1 MKEAMYYKIE
11 DDHVE
16 CRLCAHHCRIKEDK
30 TGICR
35 VRKNIGGKLYSLN
48 YGKLTAIHDDP
59 VEKKPLYHFMPGTRT
74 LSLGSYGCNFACR
87 FCQNY
92 EIAQE
97 QPSFVLER
105 SPEDIVDMAIREGFP
120 SIAYTYNEP
129 TVFYEF
135 MLETAKHAHSKGL
148 KNIMVTNGFIER
160 EPLEELLDYMD
171 AFNIDLKTFNDDT
184 YRKICGGRLEP
195 VLETIKR
202 ASSRSHVEVTTLI
215 VTEMN
220 DTEEE
225 LTQIFEWLAGVD
237 KNIPLH
243 LTRYFPCYKYHEPP
257 TDIDFMK
264 KMHEKANKYLT
275 HVHLGN
281 IF

>member
-1 MKEAMYYKIE
+1 MKEAMYYKAM
-11 DDHVE
+11 DDHIE
-16 CRLCAHHCRIKEDK
+16 CQLCAHHCRIKEDK

-48 YGKLTAIHDDP
+48 YGKLTAINDDP
-59 VEKKPLYHFMPGTRT
+59 VEKKPLYHFIPGTRT

-97 QPSFVLER
+97 QPSFIIDR
-105 SPEDIVDMAIREGFP
+105 TPEDIVNMAIRDGFP
-120 SIAYTYNEP
+120 SISYTYNEP

-135 MLETAKHAHSKGL
+135 MFDTAKLAHRKGL
-148 KNIMVTNGFIER
+148 KNIMVTNGFIEM
-160 EPLEELLDYMD
+160 EPLEELLEYMD
-171 AFNIDLKTFNDDT
+171 AFNIDLKTFNDET
-184 YRKICGGRLEP
+184 YRRICGGRLEP
-195 VLETIKR
+195 VLETIKL
-202 ASSRSHVEVTTLI
+202 ASSKRHVEVTTLI
-215 VTEMN
+215 VTGMN

-225 LTQIFEWLAGVD
+225 LTQIFEWLAGID

-257 TDIDFMK
+257 TDVDFMK
-264 KMHEKANKYLT
+264 RMHKKAQRYLNN
-275 HVHLGN
+275 VHLGN

>member
-1 MKEAMYYKIE
+1 MKEAMYYKNVV
-11 DDHVE
+11 DHIE
-16 CRLCAHHCRIKEDK
+16 CRLCAHHCRIKEEK

-59 VEKKPLYHFMPGTRT
+59 VEKKPLYHFMPATRT
-74 LSLGSYGCNFACR
+74 LSLGSYGCNFSCR

-97 QPSFVLER
+97 EPSFLIDR
-105 SPEDIVDMAIREGFP
+105 TPEDIVDMAIREGFP

-135 MLETAKHAHSKGL
+135 MLDTAKLAHSKGL
-148 KNIMVTNGFIER
+148 KNIMVTNGFIEK
-160 EPLEELLDYMD
+160 EPLEELLEYMD
-171 AFNIDLKTFNDDT
+171 AFNIDLKTFNDET
-184 YRKICGGRLEP
+184 YRKICGGRLQP
-195 VLETIKR
+195 VLETIKL
-202 ASSRSHVEVTTLI
+202 ANGKSHVEVTTLI
-215 VTEMN
+215 VTGMN

-225 LTQIFEWLAGVD
+225 LTQIFEWLSGID
-237 KNIPLH
+237 KDIPLH
-243 LTRYFPCYKYHEPP
+243 LSRYFPAYKYHEPP
-257 TDIDFMK
+257 TDIDFLKRMN
-264 KMHEKANKYLT
+264 EKAKKYLN